1 MKWIARQSPRRM
13 GRHMNRALLLR
24 VTWPLLLGVLP
35 SGLAHAAN
43 CPNMNAHPGIT
54 TIFVQSDFGDK
65 DQASKAYVASLQDAI
80 KKSNAFCPVEDPR
93 AATYALNVAG
103 IDTEEDHERAAL
115 SVVLLSEKGTLVTH
129 FVRLSSVEN
138 VAKNGQDDLTKIE
151 RAIQRA
157 KRPR

>member
-1 MKWIARQSPRRM
+1 MTRIERKPLYGSSIWARLSLWISRF
-13 GRHMNRALLLR
+13 LLMTLFP
-24 VTWPLLLGVLP
+24 VP
-35 SGLAHAAN
+35 AHAAN
-43 CPNMNAHPGIT
+43 CPNLNAHPGII

-65 DQASKAYVASLQDAI
+65 DQASKAYVASVQDAI
-80 KKSNAFCPVEDPR
+80 KKSNTFCPVEDPR
-93 AATYALNVAG
+93 AATYALNIAG
-103 IDTEEDHERAAL
+103 IDTDEDHERAAL